1 MRSSRA
7 LAAVALAVTTAT
19 AAAACSSGSSSS
31 TPTAAPSATSSSSAS
46 SASSATSSSSAST
59 AAKVTLTWWNNA
71 TNQPLL
77 GIYEAAIKGFEAKN
91 PNVTITNVP
100 VQNELLQDTKIPLAL
115 EGNNPPNIYQQWGGG
130 VLGQQVT
137 SGKVANITAD
147 VSSWIGGVS
156 GASGWQANG
165 QQYGVPVDL
174 HVVGFWYRKDIFKKV
189 GITVPTTLA
198 QLESDDAKLRAAGYA
213 PIAVG
218 SKDRWPDAFW
228 WEYFALRDCPQATVN
243 SAIKSQSFSASCF
256 GTASTDLATFLKT
269 NPFQTGFLGTSSQQ
283 GAGSSAGMVASG
295 KAVMELQGDWD
306 PSVMEGVST
315 NKSLSSELGWFPF
328 PQTPG
333 SGGSQTAVL
342 GGGDGFS
349 CTGSTAQVQACADF
363 LQYLDSP
370 AVQAQIVGPGQTGEP
385 VITSESSAI
394 TLPATQTAAA
404 YFKTAS
410 YEELYFDT
418 ALPTKPGQN
427 LDTAIANYF
436 SSPSSSTAAAIAN
449 SPQTP

>member
-7 LAAVALAVTTAT
+7 LAVAALAVATAT
-19 AAAACSSGSSSS
+19 AAAACSSGGSSS
-31 TPTAAPSATSSSSAS
+31 TGSSTTGGSSAS
-46 SASSATSSSSAST
+46 ASG
-59 AAKVTLTWWNNA
+59 KVTLSWWNNG

-77 GIYEAAIKGFEAKN
+77 GVYQSAIKSFEEAN
-91 PNVTITNVP
+91 PDITIQNVP
-100 VQNELLQDTKIPLAL
+100 IQNETLQKTKIPLAL
-115 EGNNPPNIYQQWGGG
+115 QGNNPPNIYQQWGGG
-130 VLGQQVT
+130 VLAQQVS
-137 SGKVANITAD
+137 SGKVANITSD
-147 VSSWIGGVS
+147 VSSWIGNIAGAQGWAVNGV
-156 GASGWQANG
+156 
-165 QQYGVPVDL
+165 QYGVPVDL
-174 HVVGFWYRKDIFKKV
+174 HVVGFWYRKDIFQKV
-189 GITVPTTLA
+189 GITVPTTIA
-198 QLESDDAKLRAAGYA
+198 QLESDDSKLRAAGYA

-218 SKDRWPDAFW
+218 SKDGWPDAFW
-228 WEYFALRDCPQATVN
+228 WESFALRDC
-243 SAIKSQSFSASCF
+243 SQSTVTSDIAAKNFTDPCFTKASN
-256 GTASTDLATFLKT
+256 DLAAFLNT
-269 NPFQTGFLGTSSQQ
+269 NPFQAGFLGTSAQT

-295 KAVMELQGDWD
+295 KAAMELQGDWD

-315 NKSLSSELGWFPF
+315 NKNLSSELGWFPF

-333 SGGSQTAVL
+333 TAGSQTAVL

-370 AVQAQIVGPGQTGEP
+370 SVQAQIVGPGQTGEP

-410 YEELYFDT
+410 YQELYFDT

>member
-31 TPTAAPSATSSSSAS
+31 TSTPAGT
-46 SASSATSSSSAST
+46 SSATSSSASSPST

-77 GIYEAAIKGFEAKN
+77 GIYTSAIKGFEAQH
-91 PNVTITNVP
+91 PNIAITNVP
-100 VQNELLQDTKIPLAL
+100 IQNELLQDTKIPLAL

-137 SGKVANITAD
+137 SGKVDNITSD
-147 VSSWIGGVS
+147 VASWIGSVS

-174 HVVGFWYRKDIFKKV
+174 HVVGFWYRKDIFSKV
-189 GITVPTTLA
+189 GITVPATLA

-243 SAIKSQSFSASCF
+243 SAIKSESFSASCF
-256 GTASTDLATFLKT
+256 GQASTNLAAFLKT
-269 NPFQTGFLGTSSQQ
+269 DPFQTGFLGTSSQQ
-283 GAGSSAGMVASG
+283 GAGSSAGLVASG
-295 KAVMELQGDWD
+295 KAAMELQGDWD
-306 PSVMEGVST
+306 PSVMQGVST
-315 NKSLSSELGWFPF
+315 NKDLSSELGWFPF

-333 SGGSQTAVL
+333 TAGSQTAVL
-342 GGGDGFS
+342 GGGDGYS
-349 CTGSTAQVQACADF
+349 CTGTTQQAQACAEF

-370 AVQAQIVGPGQTGEP
+370 SVQAQIVGPGQTGEP
-385 VITSESSAI
+385 VLTSESSAI

-404 YFKTAS
+404 YFKTAA

-427 LDTAIANYF
+427 LDTAIADYF
-436 SSPSSSTAAAIAN
+436 SSPTAGNAAAIAS

>member
-1 MRSSRA
+1 MRSSRVLVA
-7 LAAVALAVTTAT
+7 IAIAAATAT
-19 AAAACSSGSSSS
+19 AAAACSSGGSSSS
-31 TPTAAPSATSSSSAS
+31 NSAPAGSTSSSAAS
-46 SASSATSSSSAST
+46 SAQT
-59 AAKVTLTWWNNA
+59 VTLTWWNNA

-77 GIYEAAIKGFEAKN
+77 GVYEAAIKGFEAQH
-91 PNVTITNVP
+91 PNIKITNVP
-100 VQNELLQDTKIPLAL
+100 IQNELLQDTKIPLAL

-137 SGKVANITAD
+137 SGKVDNITSY
-147 VSSWIGGVS
+147 VSSWIGGIS
-156 GASGWQANG
+156 GAAGWQANG

-174 HVVGFWYRKDIFKKV
+174 HVVGFWYRKDIFAKV

-198 QLESDDAKLRAAGYA
+198 QLESDDTKLRAAGYA

-228 WEYFALRDCPQATVN
+228 WEYFALRDCPQSTIN
-243 SAIKSQSFSASCF
+243 SAIKGESFSASCF
-256 GTASTDLATFLKT
+256 GQASTNLAAFLKT
-269 NPFQTGFLGTSSQQ
+269 DPFQTGFLGTSSQQ

-295 KAVMELQGDWD
+295 KAAMELQGDWD

-315 NKSLSSELGWFPF
+315 NKNLSSELGWFPF

-333 SGGSQTAVL
+333 SAGSQTAVL

-349 CTGSTAQVQACADF
+349 CTGTQPQAQACAEF

-370 AVQAQIVGPGQTGEP
+370 SVQAQIVGKGETGEP
-385 VITSESSAI
+385 VLTSESSAI

-404 YFKTAS
+404 YFKTAA

-427 LDTAIANYF
+427 LDTAIADYF
-436 SSPSSSTAAAIAN
+436 SNPNSSTAAAIAS